1 MVKNLKENLNKY
13 ENIIL
18 SVTSISILFLCLFF
32 TYDCMYNLND
42 DVMIRNILSGSYS
55 GSPSPM
61 NKQILYPFSLLLSSL
76 YKILPNVPW
85 FDLLLFVGQ
94 YMCLIIILN
103 GLLKHFDGYKEKL
116 IIIAAY
122 ICFVITFFAEHI
134 ILITYTVT
142 SGFFAITAIFIFIC
156 YDDLPIIKK
165 SIICILL
172 VLLAFCIRTKMMLM
186 LMPFVAIA
194 GVYCWSNE
202 NKIFTKSNFIRY
214 FGIFFAI
221 IICFMSA
228 ALIHNK
234 AYSKQGWDEYNK
246 FYDHRTT
253 IYDYTGIPKY
263 EENKEFY
270 IQNNISYEQYLLLVS
285 YDFSLDEDINSD
297 MLKNVAEYAQKQES
311 LSEKFIAAKK
321 EYKQQIL
328 GNLESKHKIDT
339 LYHTLIIMGYVI
351 LLLSISK
358 KNIFKIIIFAAVIFA
373 SRSFIWLYILTKGRV
388 PERITHPL
396 YWAEFILLISI
407 FIIENK
413 KNTLNFR
420 KIRALIAAIII
431 TVSSVYYIGAQI
443 SNINEVYTATEDRV
457 KMTNALQEYCDK
469 KSDNFYFLTTSSKGI
484 LLAEKVF
491 NKNNIP
497 PNMDLA
503 GGWFVKSPL
512 NRQNLKNY
520 GIDNVF
526 DAIIKNN
533 NVYIIQGKNYIIYTE
548 TYPFESIVKH
558 YKSKGY
564 DVEIEEVDHIT
575 EDIYVYK
582 VNEKSSD
589 I

>member
-1 MVKNLKENLNKY
+1 
-13 ENIIL
+13 
-18 SVTSISILFLCLFF
+18 
-32 TYDCMYNLND
+32 
-42 DVMIRNILSGSYS
+42 
-55 GSPSPM
+55 
-61 NKQILYPFSLLLSSL
+61 
-76 YKILPNVPW
+76 
-85 FDLLLFVGQ
+85 
-94 YMCLIIILN
+94 
-103 GLLKHFDGYKEKL
+103 
-116 IIIAAY
+116 
-122 ICFVITFFAEHI
+122 
-134 ILITYTVT
+134 
-142 SGFFAITAIFIFIC
+142 
-156 YDDLPIIKK
+156 
-165 SIICILL
+165 
-172 VLLAFCIRTKMMLM
+172 
-186 LMPFVAIA
+186 
-194 GVYCWSNE
+194 
-202 NKIFTKSNFIRY
+202 
-214 FGIFFAI
+214 
-221 IICFMSA
+221 
-228 ALIHNK
+228 
-234 AYSKQGWDEYNK
+234 
-246 FYDHRTT
+246 
-253 IYDYTGIPKY
+253 
-263 EENKEFY
+263 
-270 IQNNISYEQYLLLVS
+270 
-285 YDFSLDEDINSD
+285 
-297 MLKNVAEYAQKQES
+297 
-311 LSEKFIAAKK
+311 
-321 EYKQQIL
+321 
-328 GNLESKHKIDT
+328 
-339 LYHTLIIMGYVI
+339 MGYVI